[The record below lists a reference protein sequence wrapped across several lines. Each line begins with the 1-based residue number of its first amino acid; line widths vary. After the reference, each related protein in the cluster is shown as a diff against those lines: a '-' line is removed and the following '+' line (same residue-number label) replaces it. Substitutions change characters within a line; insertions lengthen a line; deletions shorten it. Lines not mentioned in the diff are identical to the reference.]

1 MEPEEREAQI
11 PSYTNSFEW
20 RDGEEME
27 RKERLAERERDVDGA
42 LCRSFGLRDGESWE
56 TVERKAGLKD
66 KKKVERMTGG
76 EVERRERC

>member
-1 MEPEEREAQI
+1 
-11 PSYTNSFEW
+11 
-20 RDGEEME
+20 ME

-56 TVERKAGLKD
+56 TVERKDGLKD